1 MPRTARRSFRHR
13 ITGKRGTPL
22 AKRPGAHPLNASL
35 YSLVS
40 FSILVPRAARRSF
53 ELKDQAS
60 AARRTLQRMRPRAP
74 PHDCSVV
81 CFCIQCGRAAD
92 RAENF
97 PKKGKRARCTRQLMR
112 SRAPA
117 LKTVSHISGSP
128 ATAVP
133 RFGRRRFLNNSSIE
147 RGAPCNARASPL
159 KAAISPPLRT
169 AVPRA
174 EPLSCG
180 RTHADA
186 LPRVSVE
193 LPMGSRTV

>member
-13 ITGKRGTPL
+13 ISGKRGTPL

-147 RGAPCNARASPL
+147 RGARDWRARGRRACKL
-159 KAAISPPLRT
+159 VTLIFDRHHTRKQRVAAAL
-169 AVPRA
+169 AVAHVR
-174 EPLSCG
+174 L
-180 RTHADA
+180 
-186 LPRVSVE
+186 VSARD
-193 LPMGSRTV
+193 LL